1 MSRLQIIAIAV
12 LLAACA
18 GGTSNV
24 EPPAP
29 LVSFTPSAKIK
40 TLWSVDVGK
49 GETKK
54 FIELAPVMHEDTLY
68 ASDINGR
75 VSAYAADT
83 GRRRWQIELNEP
95 VEAAVGFGE
104 GLVLVGTKNADVFA
118 LDPDNGK
125 QRWKSTVATETLGRP
140 VAAAGVVVVQTIDG
154 RITGLSAQDGKRLW
168 TQQRTQ
174 PSLSLRGTATPLISS
189 GVVYAGFASGKLI
202 AVHLESGRPLWER
215 TVARPHGRNEIE
227 RLVDVDA
234 PPLIV
239 GDTLF
244 VVSYQGN
251 VVALNRTTGRVL
263 WSREESSYS
272 GMAVGEASLY
282 LTDAEGN
289 VIALDQRSGSS
300 LWKQDKLHAR
310 LLNAPA
316 VVGAYL
322 AVGDV
327 QGYVHWLAPD
337 SGAFVARARVGSGPI
352 RGPAIASGNKLY
364 LQDQAGTLAA
374 LEIEEGQGK
383 RR

>member
-1 MSRLQIIAIAV
+1 MSWLRLIAIAG
-12 LLAACA
+12 LLSACA

-49 GETKK
+49 GERKK
-54 FIELAPVMHEDTLY
+54 FIELAPVMHEGILY
-68 ASDINGR
+68 AADINGR
-75 VSAYAADT
+75 VGAYATDT
-83 GRRRWQIELNEP
+83 GRQRWHVELNQP
-95 VEAAVGFGE
+95 VAAAVGFGE
-104 GLVLVGTKNADVFA
+104 GLVLVGTKNAQVFA
-118 LDPDNGK
+118 LEPGNGK
-125 QRWKSTVATETLGRP
+125 QRWKSTVATEILSRP
-140 VAAAGVVVVQTIDG
+140 VADAGVVVVQTIDG

-174 PSLSLRGTATPLISS
+174 PSLSLRGTATPLINS
-189 GVVYAGFASGKLI
+189 GVVYTGFASGKLI

-215 TVARPHGRNEIE
+215 TVARPRGRNEIE

-234 PPLIV
+234 PPLVV

-251 VVALNRTTGRVL
+251 VVALDRTTGRVL

-272 GMAVGEASLY
+272 GMAVGGASLY

-289 VIALDQRSGSS
+289 VIALDQRTGAS

-310 LLNAPA
+310 LLNPPA
-316 VVGAYL
+316 VVGDYL
-322 AVGDV
+322 VVGDLE
-327 QGYVHWLAPD
+327 GYVHWLAPE

-352 RGPAIASGNKLY
+352 RGMAIASGNKLF
-364 LQDQAGTLAA
+364 LQDQEGTLAA
-374 LEIEEGQGK
+374 LEIEGGQSK

>member
-1 MSRLQIIAIAV
+1 MSRLRFIVIAG
-12 LLAACA
+12 LLSACA

-54 FIELAPVMHEDTLY
+54 FIELAPVMHEGTLY
-68 ASDINGR
+68 AVDIKGR
-75 VSAYAADT
+75 VSAYLAES
-83 GRRRWQIELNEP
+83 GRQRWQVELKEP
-95 VEAAVGFGE
+95 VAAAVGFGE
-104 GLVLVGTKNADVFA
+104 GLVFVGTKNASVFA
-118 LDPDNGK
+118 LDPADGK
-125 QRWKSTVATETLGRP
+125 QRWKSTVATEILSRP
-140 VAAAGVVVVQTIDG
+140 VADAGVVVVQTIDG
-154 RITGLSAQDGKRLW
+154 RITGLSVQDGRRLW

-174 PSLSLRGTATPLISS
+174 PSLSLRGTATPLISG

-202 AVHLESGRPLWER
+202 AVHLENGRPLWER
-215 TVARPHGRNEIE
+215 TVARPRGRNEIE

-251 VVALNRTTGRVL
+251 VVALDRTNGRVL

-272 GMAVGEASLY
+272 GMAAAGTSLF

-289 VIALDQRSGSS
+289 VIALDQRSGAS

-316 VVGAYL
+316 VVGEYL
-322 AVGDV
+322 AVGDLE
-327 QGYVHWLAPD
+327 GYVHWLTPE
-337 SGAFVARARVGSGPI
+337 SGAFVARARVGNGPI
-352 RGPAIASGNKLY
+352 RGMAIASGNKLY
-364 LQDQAGTLAA
+364 LQDQAGKLAA
-374 LEIEEGQGK
+374 LEIEEGSGK
-383 RR
+383 NR

>member
-1 MSRLQIIAIAV
+1 MSRLRLIALAG
-12 LLAACA
+12 LLSACA

-29 LVSFTPSAKIK
+29 LVSFTPSAKIR

-49 GETKK
+49 GEKKK
-54 FIELAPVMHEDTLY
+54 FIELAPVIHEGTLY
-68 ASDINGR
+68 AVDIKGQ

-83 GRRRWQIELNEP
+83 GRQRWRVELNEP
-95 VEAAVGFGE
+95 VAAAVGFGE
-104 GLVLVGTKNADVFA
+104 GLVLVGTKNARVFA
-118 LDPDNGK
+118 LDPGDGK
-125 QRWKSTVATETLGRP
+125 ERWKSTVATEILSRP
-140 VAAAGVVVVQTIDG
+140 VADAGVVVVQTIDG
-154 RITGLSAQDGKRLW
+154 RITGLSAQDGTRLW

-174 PSLSLRGTATPLISS
+174 PSLSLRGTATPLISN
-189 GVVYAGFASGKLI
+189 GIVYTGFASGKML

-215 TVARPHGRNEIE
+215 TVARPRGRNEIE

-234 PPLIV
+234 PPLVV

-244 VVSYQGN
+244 VVSYQGY
-251 VVALNRTTGRVL
+251 VVALERATGKVL

-272 GMAVGEASLY
+272 GMAVGGASLY
-282 LTDAEGN
+282 LTDADGN
-289 VIALDQRSGSS
+289 VIALDQRSGAS

-316 VVGAYL
+316 VVGDYL
-322 AVGDV
+322 AVGDL
-327 QGYVHWLAPD
+327 QGYVHWLASE

-352 RGPAIASGNKLY
+352 RGMAIASGNKLF
-364 LQDQAGTLAA
+364 LQDQEGTLAA
-374 LEIEEGQGK
+374 LEIEGEQNK

>member
-1 MSRLQIIAIAV
+1 MSRLRFIAITG

-54 FIELAPVMHEDTLY
+54 FIELAPVMHEGTLY
-68 ASDINGR
+68 AIDINGR
-75 VSAYAADT
+75 VGAYAADT
-83 GRRRWQIELNEP
+83 GRQRWHVELNEP
-95 VEAAVGFGE
+95 VAAAVGFGE
-104 GLVLVGTKNADVFA
+104 GLVLVGTKNANVFA
-118 LDPDNGK
+118 LEPGNGK
-125 QRWKSTVATETLGRP
+125 QRWKGTVATEILSRP
-140 VAAAGVVVVQTIDG
+140 VADAGIVVVQTIDG
-154 RITGLSAQDGKRLW
+154 RITGLSTQDGRRLW
-168 TQQRTQ
+168 TQQRTE
-174 PSLSLRGTATPLISS
+174 PSLSLRGTATPLIN
-189 GVVYAGFASGKLI
+189 GGIVYTGFASGKLI
-202 AVHLESGRPLWER
+202 AVDLESGRPLWER
-215 TVARPHGRNEIE
+215 TVARPRGRNEIE

-251 VVALNRTTGRVL
+251 VVALERTTGRVL
-263 WSREESSYS
+263 WSREGSSYS
-272 GMAVGEASLY
+272 GMAVGGASLY

-289 VIALDQRSGSS
+289 VIALDQRSGAS

-316 VVGAYL
+316 VVGEYL
-322 AVGDV
+322 AVGDLE
-327 QGYVHWLAPD
+327 GYVHWLAPE

-352 RGPAIASGNKLY
+352 RGIATASGNKLY
-364 LQDQAGTLAA
+364 LQDQGGTLAA
-374 LEIEEGQGK
+374 LEIEGGQGK

>member
-1 MSRLQIIAIAV
+1 MSRLQVIAIAAF
-12 LLAACA
+12 LAACA

-29 LVSFTPSAKIK
+29 LVSFSPSAKIK

-54 FIELAPVMHEDTLY
+54 FIELAPVMHEGMLY
-68 ASDINGR
+68 AIDINGR
-75 VSAYAADT
+75 VGAYAADT
-83 GRRRWQIELNEP
+83 GRQRWHVDLNEP
-95 VEAAVGFGE
+95 VEAAVGFGD
-104 GLVLVGTKNADVFA
+104 GLVLVGTKNANVFA
-118 LDPDNGK
+118 LDPVNGK
-125 QRWKSTVATETLGRP
+125 QHWKSAVATEILSRP
-140 VAAAGVVVVQTIDG
+140 VADTGVVVVQTIDG
-154 RITGLSAQDGKRLW
+154 RITGLSAQDGRRLW

-174 PSLSLRGTATPLISS
+174 PSLSLRGTATPLISN

-215 TVARPHGRNEIE
+215 TIAQPSGRNEIE

-234 PPLIV
+234 PPLVV

-251 VVALNRTTGRVL
+251 VVALDRTTGRVL
-263 WSREESSYS
+263 WSRKESSYS
-272 GMAVGEASLY
+272 GMVVDGTSLY

-289 VIALDQRSGSS
+289 VIALDQRSGAS

-316 VVGAYL
+316 VVGGYL
-322 AVGDV
+322 AVGDLE
-327 QGYVHWLAPD
+327 GYVHWLTPE

-352 RGPAIASGNKLY
+352 RGMAIASGNRLY
-364 LQDQAGTLAA
+364 LQDQAGKLAA
-374 LEIEEGQGK
+374 LEIEEGLGK
-383 RR
+383 SR

>member
-1 MSRLQIIAIAV
+1 MSRLRAIAV
-12 LLAACA
+12 AALLAACA

-49 GETKK
+49 GDTKK
-54 FIELAPVMHEDTLY
+54 FVELAPVMHEGTLY
-68 ASDINGR
+68 AVDVNGR
-75 VSAYAADT
+75 VSAYATDT
-83 GRRRWQIELNEP
+83 GRQRWHVELNEP

-104 GLVLVGTKNADVFA
+104 GLVLVGTKNANVFA
-118 LDPDNGK
+118 LDPANGK
-125 QRWKSTVATETLGRP
+125 QRWKSTVATEVLSRP
-140 VAAAGVVVVQTIDG
+140 VADAGVVVVQTIDG
-154 RITGLSAQDGKRLW
+154 RITGLSTQDGKRLW

-174 PSLSLRGTATPLISS
+174 PSLSLRGTATPLIND
-189 GVVYAGFASGKLI
+189 GVVYTGFASGKLM

-215 TVARPHGRNEIE
+215 TVARPRGRNEIE

-239 GDTLF
+239 GDTVF

-251 VVALNRTTGRVL
+251 VVALDRTTGRVL

-272 GMAVGEASLY
+272 GMAVGGTTLY

-289 VIALDQRSGSS
+289 VIALDQRSGAS

-316 VVGAYL
+316 VVGDYL
-322 AVGDV
+322 AVGDLE
-327 QGYVHWLAPD
+327 GYVHWLAPD

-352 RGPAIASGNKLY
+352 RGVAIASGNTLY

-374 LEIEEGQGK
+374 LEIEAGLGK
-383 RR
+383 GR

>member
-1 MSRLQIIAIAV
+1 MSRLLLPIIMV
-12 LLAACA
+12 LVTACA

-24 EPPAP
+24 EPPAQ

-49 GETKK
+49 GEKKK
-54 FIELAPVMHEDTLY
+54 FVELGPVMHKGTLY
-68 ASDINGR
+68 AADITGHIG
-75 VSAYAADT
+75 AYAADS
-83 GRRRWQIELNEP
+83 GRQRWSVDLKEP
-95 VEAAVGFGE
+95 VAAAVGFGE
-104 GLVLVGTKNADVFA
+104 GLVLVGTKNANVFA
-118 LDPDNGK
+118 LEPANGK
-125 QRWKSTVATETLGRP
+125 QRWKSTVATEILSRP
-140 VAAAGVVVVQTIDG
+140 VADAGVIVVQTIDG
-154 RITGLSAQDGKRLW
+154 RITGLSTQDGTRLW
-168 TQQRTQ
+168 TQQRIQ
-174 PSLSLRGTATPLISS
+174 PSLSLRGTATPLINN

-215 TVARPHGRNEIE
+215 TVARPRGRNEIE

-272 GMAVGEASLY
+272 GMAVDGQSLY
-282 LTDAEGN
+282 LTDAQGN
-289 VIALDQRSGSS
+289 VIALDQRSGAS

-316 VVGAYL
+316 VVANYL
-322 AVGDV
+322 AVGDFE
-327 QGYVHWLAPD
+327 GYVHWLSPE

-352 RGPAIASGNKLY
+352 RGMGISSGNKLY
-364 LQDQAGTLAA
+364 LQDQGGVLAA
-374 LEIEEGQGK
+374 LEVEAGAGK
-383 RR
+383 GR